1 MRGDAMILFISHDLY
16 QKAIRQLSG
25 QEGSEKPFRSRK
37 LPGNL
42 HLELLDGKTDEISWT
57 DLQDDGS
64 SNHTLITFLS
74 DRYADLKTVSAY
86 AIKTIW
92 YNPSGKMA
100 PEPMPVQDLD
110 IRHFDKLLLASS
122 SLHIPTLA
130 QCLTWWDEWDVPE
143 NVRRHSLTVSQAAY
157 KLAVMMRNKGIAIN
171 PVLTH
176 RGGLLHDL
184 DKIKTLHLV
193 NAHGQKAA
201 AFLEKEGFPEIAGIV
216 REHIMSTILNPN
228 ADNRSWEV
236 KLVYFCDKLAEG
248 DQLVPFNQRLSALY
262 DRYPDYKIIMQQAEG
277 PVWRMSDQIC
287 SILSIPSHANLISM
301 LKGLRNP

>member
-1 MRGDAMILFISHDLY
+1 MQGDVEILFISEDLY
-16 QKAIRQLSG
+16 QKAIRELSG
-25 QEGSEKPFRSRK
+25 QQGSEKLFRSRN

-42 HLELLDGKTDEISWT
+42 HLKLLDGKRGEISWA
-57 DLQDDGS
+57 DLQADGS

-74 DRYADLKTVSAY
+74 DCYSDLKIVSAQGV
-86 AIKTIW
+86 KTIW
-92 YNPSGKMA
+92 YNPRGEMA
-100 PEPMPVQDLD
+100 PETMPVQDLD
-110 IRHFDKLLLASS
+110 IRHFDKLILASS

-143 NVRRHSLTVSQAAY
+143 NVKKHSITVSQAAY
-157 KLAVMMRNKGIAIN
+157 TLAVMMRNKGMTIN
-171 PVLTH
+171 SILTH

-184 DKIKTLHLV
+184 DKIETLRLSG
-193 NAHGQKAA
+193 AHGKKAA
-201 AFLEKEGFPEIAGIV
+201 AFIEEKGYPEVAVII

-262 DRYPDYKIIMQQAEG
+262 ERYPGYRNIMQQAED
-277 PVWRMSDQIC
+277 PIWRMSDQIC
-287 SILSIPSHANLISM
+287 SILSIPNHESLIAM
-301 LKGLRNP
+301 LKGF